1 MSKSKNKQQVSKNVS
16 SNFYLLPR
24 SEPPDHLLLL
34 ASSFSDYL
42 RKSACFADYFCLPP
56 SRQEQRN
63 EYRNFR
69 VVFFY
74 CILIILL
81 PVSTFFATKYVL
93 FDGYFQLSS
102 VSSNIYA
109 AVAAVIALHIALG
122 LYIYR
127 AYFDSGP
134 SDQSTKLAQKQD

>member
-1 MSKSKNKQQVSKNVS
+1 MSKSKNKQQISKN
-16 SNFYLLPR
+16 
-24 SEPPDHLLLL
+24 
-34 ASSFSDYL
+34 
-42 RKSACFADYFCLPP
+42 
-56 SRQEQRN
+56 EQRT

-93 FDGYFQLSS
+93 FDGYLQLSS
-102 VSSNIYA
+102 ISSNIYS
-109 AVAAVIALHIALG
+109 AVAAVIALHVALG

-134 SDQSTKLAQKQD
+134 AEPPASKVAQKQD

>member
-1 MSKSKNKQQVSKNVS
+1 MSKTKNKQQVSKN
-16 SNFYLLPR
+16 
-24 SEPPDHLLLL
+24 
-34 ASSFSDYL
+34 
-42 RKSACFADYFCLPP
+42 
-56 SRQEQRN
+56 EQRA

-81 PVSTFFATKYVL
+81 PVITFFATKHFL
-93 FDGYFQLSS
+93 FDGYLQLSS
-102 VSSNIYA
+102 VSGNIYS
-109 AVAAVIALHIALG
+109 AVAAVIALHVALG

-134 SDQSTKLAQKQD
+134 AEPSAKLSQKQD

>member
-1 MSKSKNKQQVSKNVS
+1 MSKNKNKQHQI
-16 SNFYLLPR
+16 
-24 SEPPDHLLLL
+24 
-34 ASSFSDYL
+34 
-42 RKSACFADYFCLPP
+42 
-56 SRQEQRN
+56 SRHEQRT

-74 CILIILL
+74 CILIIVL
-81 PVSTFFATKYVL
+81 PVATFFGAKYIV
-93 FDGYFQLSS
+93 FDTFLQLAP
-102 VSSNIYA
+102 VTSNIYS

-134 SDQSTKLAQKQD
+134 SESNVGVHPKISHKQD

>member
-1 MSKSKNKQQVSKNVS
+1 MSKSKNKQQVSKN
-16 SNFYLLPR
+16 
-24 SEPPDHLLLL
+24 
-34 ASSFSDYL
+34 
-42 RKSACFADYFCLPP
+42 
-56 SRQEQRN
+56 EQIN

-102 VSSNIYA
+102 VTSNIYS
-109 AVAAVIALHIALG
+109 AVAAVITLHFALG

-127 AYFDSGP
+127 AYFDSGTSEP
-134 SDQSTKLAQKQD
+134 SPKLAQKQD

>member
-1 MSKSKNKQQVSKNVS
+1 MSKSKNRQQVSKN
-16 SNFYLLPR
+16 
-24 SEPPDHLLLL
+24 
-34 ASSFSDYL
+34 
-42 RKSACFADYFCLPP
+42 
-56 SRQEQRN
+56 EQSN

-102 VSSNIYA
+102 VTSNIYS
-109 AVAAVIALHIALG
+109 AVGAVIALHFALG

-127 AYFDSGP
+127 AYFDGGP
-134 SDQSTKLAQKQD
+134 EEPPSKVAQKQD

>member
-1 MSKSKNKQQVSKNVS
+1 MSRSKSKQQQVSRN
-16 SNFYLLPR
+16 
-24 SEPPDHLLLL
+24 
-34 ASSFSDYL
+34 
-42 RKSACFADYFCLPP
+42 
-56 SRQEQRN
+56 EQRN

-81 PVSTFFATKYVL
+81 PVITFFGAKYII
-93 FDGYFQLSS
+93 FDHFLQLST
-102 VSSNIYA
+102 VSSNIYS
-109 AVAAVIALHIALG
+109 AVGAVIALHIALG

-134 SDQSTKLAQKQD
+134 SAQSSGVLLKPAQKQD

>member
-1 MSKSKNKQQVSKNVS
+1 MSKSKNKQQVSKN
-16 SNFYLLPR
+16 
-24 SEPPDHLLLL
+24 
-34 ASSFSDYL
+34 
-42 RKSACFADYFCLPP
+42 
-56 SRQEQRN
+56 EQSN

-81 PVSTFFATKYVL
+81 PVTTFFATKHVL
-93 FDGYFQLSS
+93 FDGYLQLSS
-102 VSSNIYA
+102 VTSNIYS

-127 AYFDSGP
+127 AYFDIGP
-134 SDQSTKLAQKQD
+134 SEPSPKLAQKQD

>member
-1 MSKSKNKQQVSKNVS
+1 MSKSKNKQQVSKN
-16 SNFYLLPR
+16 
-24 SEPPDHLLLL
+24 
-34 ASSFSDYL
+34 
-42 RKSACFADYFCLPP
+42 
-56 SRQEQRN
+56 EQRN